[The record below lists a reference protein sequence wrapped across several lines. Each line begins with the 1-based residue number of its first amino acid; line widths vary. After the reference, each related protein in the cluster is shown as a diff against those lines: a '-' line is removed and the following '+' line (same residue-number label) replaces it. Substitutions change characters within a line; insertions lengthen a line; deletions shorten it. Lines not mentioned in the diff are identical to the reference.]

1 MQQKNI
7 ALVTGSSSG
16 IGFHTSLVLARAG
29 FYTYATMRNLD
40 KSSKIIDITQGDNL
54 PLEVLRL
61 DLTDDK
67 SVKDVI
73 NIIRIKQK
81 RIDVVVNNAGY
92 GSTGAVEDFS
102 IDEIK
107 TQFETNFFGV
117 IRVIQY
123 VLDKDFLYNN
133 VH

>member
-16 IGFHTSLVLARAG
+16 IGFHTSLFLARAG

-40 KSSKIIDITQGDNL
+40 KSSKIVDIAQEDNL
-54 PLEVLRL
+54 PLDV
-61 DLTDDK
+61 TDDK
-67 SVKDVI
+67 SVKDAI
-73 NIIRIKQK
+73 NTIAVKQK

-107 TQFETNFFGV
+107 
-117 IRVIQY
+117 
-123 VLDKDFLYNN
+123 VLVSIFLVNILTLGTLPWSIFRIDYP
-133 VH
+133 